1 MGSAHTIR
9 QRRSHAG
16 DPATVK
22 FMSEFTLPLGP
33 RDVGWIDLRDRLA
46 RTARELHFVA
56 VASQSE
62 NGSSI
67 LMIAG
72 SFAEMAM
79 SIPMPPDAKAADRL
93 TMGHLVD
100 ASTRF
105 AAQTQQYDAAA
116 DRQDRD
122 TPALPDI

>member
-1 MGSAHTIR
+1 MGQVHIMR
-9 QRRSHAG
+9 QRTPPDAA
-16 DPATVK
+16 PATAN
-22 FMSEFTLPLGP
+22 FASEFTLPLGP
-33 RDVGWIDLRDRLA
+33 RDEGWIDLRDRLA
-46 RTARELHFVA
+46 RAARELHFVA

-72 SFAEMAM
+72 SFAEMAL
-79 SIPMPPDAKAADRL
+79 SIPMPPDEKVADRL

-105 AAQTQQYDAAA
+105 AAQSQQYVAAA
-116 DRQDRD
+116 DRRNR
-122 TPALPDI
+122 PAGDLPDF